1 MKYSLDKAISMYYN
15 KNTAL
20 NVVLYLSHRELI
32 QTAKC
37 LLKNLNI
44 FLYLSHRELIH
55 LMNKILGLYKL
66 VLYLSH
72 RELILK
78 PVHKIQRFLR
88 PLPFP

>member
-32 QTAKC
+32 RVIKIDIC
-37 LLKNLNI
+37 SIIL
-44 FLYLSHRELIH
+44 LYLSHRELI
-55 LMNKILGLYKL
+55 LAKYFRYFLYFS
-66 VLYLSH
+66 LYLSH

-78 PVHKIQRFLR
+78 PVHKIQCFLR